1 MKVTVINTGSS
12 SIKYAVFDMS
22 SCILLGSGLLERI
35 GAADS
40 RLRHRRLNDAGAF
53 DELVRT
59 RPVAE
64 HREGFDFILSV
75 ASELRILSNPDEL
88 FGIGHRV
95 VHGGDAYRE
104 AVLIDR
110 EVIANIKRFAPL
122 APLHNPANL
131 KGIEV
136 ALERSPGV
144 PQVAVFDTAFHQS
157 MPPHSFHYALP
168 RPMYREHHV
177 RRYGFHGNS
186 HGYVAKRAAEL
197 LGKPL
202 EAVNLITLHLGN
214 GASAAAIGGGK
225 SLDTSMGM
233 TPLEGLMMGT
243 RCGDLDP
250 ALHFYLAKKAGIS
263 LDEIEKLLNTESGLK
278 GVCGVNDMREVER
291 LAAANDPDAQLAIDM
306 FCYRIKK
313 YIGAYCAVL
322 GRVDALVFTG
332 GIGENSP
339 IVRER
344 ACAGLSALGIAVDE
358 QKNTAVSKNEAE
370 IQADRSPIKILVIPT
385 NEELEIARQTLETI
399 IRAKGMPRESVC
411 S

>member
-1 MKVTVINTGSS
+1 
-12 SIKYAVFDMS
+12 
-22 SCILLGSGLLERI
+22 
-35 GAADS
+35 
-40 RLRHRRLNDAGAF
+40 
-53 DELVRT
+53 
-59 RPVAE
+59 
-64 HREGFDFILSV
+64 
-75 ASELRILSNPDEL
+75 
-88 FGIGHRV
+88 
-95 VHGGDAYRE
+95 
-104 AVLIDR
+104 
-110 EVIANIKRFAPL
+110 
-122 APLHNPANL
+122 
-131 KGIEV
+131 
-136 ALERSPGV
+136 
-144 PQVAVFDTAFHQS
+144 
-157 MPPHSFHYALP
+157 
-168 RPMYREHHV
+168 V

-358 QKNTAVSKNEAE
+358 QKNTADSKNEAE

-385 NEELEIARQTLETI
+385 NEELEIAHQTVGTI
-399 IRAKGMPRESVC
+399 IRAKGMPSESVC